1 MRRKLAY
8 LFLTALSLG
17 AAAVSARAQEDK
29 DSLVTLVS
37 AKSAQ
42 LIERNG
48 ESFRK
53 VTGPARFLH
62 NNTYLLCD
70 SALWNVTTNVIDAIG
85 HVQIIQDRTRLSSG
99 SLQYVVDDDL
109 AKFRGG
115 LVQLEDK
122 DKNTLRTRYLDY
134 NTKDSVAIFQNGA
147 SMRDKDGQIIES
159 LYGSYDSKARLFVFN
174 DQVNMYMDTTFVKTS
189 RLEYRSDLNTAYFG
203 YGTDMWQDDNM
214 LSANDGWYD
223 RDKELFF
230 FRRNVH
236 LLTKDQ
242 ETWSDTL
249 YYHRAVNDVEMLGQV
264 ELMDTTRNVFALAGR
279 LEYTDTLS
287 RVKMT
292 RTPAVMG
299 ISEEN
304 EKRDTVWFGAD
315 TIVYRGI
322 RRHKVDSLWK
332 VDADVRL
339 KDLQGDPV
347 TEYRRKAAEAA
358 AKAAEEAAKKD
369 PNAMAGRDMGPQGA
383 KGHAPGKKDG
393 GQGEKGSGAEP
404 PEGSDS
410 GPGKDGTEPGQGD
423 TDPGKDAKP
432 DAPTDST
439 AAAPVPVDTSQISF
453 IWATSRVKLFR
464 EDIQMSCDSLVYN
477 DLDSLVRLYRDPL
490 VFNEGN
496 RQYAA
501 DSIYVVIK
509 DRKADRAR
517 LMSNAFITT
526 QEDSLC
532 YDQIKGA
539 EMMAYFD
546 STRTLRRFDALGGA
560 TALFFLTENDALATV
575 NKVESKMLY
584 ALFDKGNLDKIYY
597 FEEAKN
603 DAYPVVQL
611 PKDERYMKGF
621 RWDPDRKPRGPQ
633 DITPLVVRKSQRT
646 SYLARPH
653 AQFKETNVYFPGHI
667 NKIYKD
673 IAYRDSMEVVKAR
686 QAKEKPAEEAPVTP
700 LSPADDSLRVAL
712 DSLGTMPSLDSLRTD
727 PARDSLGVVQALDSA
742 VTKPAVADSLS
753 TETETVLPEEQPQE
767 ETETVTEVAPV
778 LDPLSQKAEMEKAA
792 REAEKARKAEEKRL
806 KAEEKARLAAEKQA
820 AREAKWAE
828 KDKKD
833 EERRA
838 AKAQKKLEKERKR
851 KLKALQKLDKKAAK
865 ERKLFEKYLEK
876 ERLRAEKRAAKEA
889 EKAARAAEKARKKA
903 EAGEKGETIAAPDKP
918 ESAPRRN

>member
-1 MRRKLAY
+1 MP
-8 LFLTALSLG
+8 
-17 AAAVSARAQEDK
+17 VSGQEKK

-42 LIERNG
+42 LIEKNG
-48 ESFRK
+48 QSFRK
-53 VTGPARFLH
+53 VVGPARFLH
-62 NNTYLLCD
+62 NDTYLLCD
-70 SALWNVTTNVIDAIG
+70 TALWNVTTNIIDAVG
-85 HVQIIQDRTRLSSG
+85 HVQIIQDRTRLTSG

-189 RLEYRSDLNTAYFG
+189 RLEYRSDINTAYFG

-287 RVKMT
+287 RVRMT
-292 RTPAVMG
+292 RTPAVMS
-299 ISEEN
+299 ISEE
-304 EKRDTVWFGAD
+304 EGKSRQDTVWFGAD

-322 RRHKVDSLWK
+322 KRHLVDSLWK
-332 VDADVRL
+332 VDADKRL
-339 KDLQGDPV
+339 KDLKGDPV
-347 TEYRRKAAEAA
+347 TEYRRKAAEEA
-358 AKAAEEAAKKD
+358 AKAAAEAAKND
-369 PNAMAGRDMGPQGA
+369 PNAQGRDLGPEGA
-383 KGHAPGKKDG
+383 KAGNKGGAPDKKDG
-393 GQGEKGSGAEP
+393 APEKSEGA
-404 PEGSDS
+404 PEKKEG
-410 GPGKDGTEPGQGD
+410 
-423 TDPGKDAKP
+423 AP
-432 DAPTDST
+432 DAPGQKDAAPVDST
-439 AAAPVPVDTSQISF
+439 AAAAPADTSQISF
-453 IWATSRVKLFR
+453 IWANSRVRLFR
-464 EDIQMSCDSLVYN
+464 EDMQMDCDSLAYN
-477 DLDSLVRLYRDPL
+477 DLDSLVRLYKDPL

-526 QEDSLC
+526 QEDTLC
-532 YDQIKGA
+532 YDQIKGT

-597 FEEAKN
+597 FDNAKN

-621 RWDPDRKPRGPQ
+621 RWDPERRPRGPR
-633 DITPLVVRKSQRT
+633 DITPLTVRPSQRT

-686 QAKEKPAEEAPVTP
+686 QPKEKPAAVTAEKP
-700 LSPADDSLRVAL
+700 LSAADDSLRVAL
-712 DSLGTMPSLDSLRTD
+712 DSLGTEPML
-727 PARDSLGVVQALDSA
+727 DSLGVTPALDSLAASPFDA
-742 VTKPAVADSLS
+742 VKDSLAA
-753 TETETVLPEEQPQE
+753 EKQAVPKE
-767 ETETVTEVAPV
+767 ETLEEVAGENDVPEV
-778 LDPLSQKAEMEKAA
+778 EEPADNLDPLSQKAEMEKARKA
-792 REAEKARKAEEKRL
+792 EEKARKAEEKRL
-806 KAEEKARLAAEKQA
+806 KEEEKARIAAEKQA
-820 AREAKWAE
+820 EREAKWAE
-828 KDKKD
+828 KDKKY
-833 EERRA
+833 EEKQA
-838 AKAQKKLEKERKR
+838 AKARKKLEKERKR
-851 KLKALQKLDKKAAK
+851 KLKALRKLEKKAQK
-865 ERKLFEKYLEK
+865 ERKLFEKYLEQ
-876 ERLRAEKRAAKEA
+876 ERAKAEKKAARQA
-889 EKAARAAEKARKKA
+889 EKAARQAEKDR
-903 EAGEKGETIAAPDKP
+903 EKDEVPIEAPDKSG
-918 ESAPRRN
+918 SARDRN

>member
-1 MRRKLAY
+1 MRRKRAY

-17 AAAVSARAQEDK
+17 MAAVSAWGQEQK

-70 SALWNVTTNVIDAIG
+70 SALWNVTTNIIDAIG

-159 LYGSYDSKARLFVFN
+159 LYGSYDSKASLFVFN

-223 RDKELFF
+223 RENELFF

-249 YYHRAVNDVEMLGQV
+249 YYHRKVNNVEMMGQV
-264 ELMDTTRNVFALAGR
+264 EVMDTTRNVFALAGR
-279 LEYTDTLS
+279 LEYLDSLS
-287 RVKMT
+287 RIKMT
-292 RTPAVMG
+292 VTPAVMS
-299 ISEEN
+299 IDEDEKTA
-304 EKRDTVWFGAD
+304 KRDTVWFGAD
-315 TIVYRGI
+315 TILYRGI
-322 RRHKVDSLWK
+322 KRHLVDSLWK
-332 VDADVRL
+332 VQADKRL

-358 AKAAEEAAKKD
+358 AKAAAEAEKNN
-369 PNAMAGRDMGPQGA
+369 PNAQAGRDRGPEGA
-383 KGHAPGKKDG
+383 PVGKKDAAP
-393 GQGEKGSGAEP
+393 KP
-404 PEGSDS
+404 P
-410 GPGKDGTEPGQGD
+410 QD
-423 TDPGKDAKP
+423 TAPKP
-432 DAPTDST
+432 DEAPRPPADTTAGSPTPLPDSLT
-439 AAAPVPVDTSQISF
+439 RPPMPPVDTVPAPPDTSRLSF
-453 IWATSRVKLFR
+453 IWATSRVKLYR
-464 EDIQMSCDSLVYN
+464 GDMQMSCDSLVYY

-490 VFNEGN
+490 VFSDGN

-501 DSIYVVIK
+501 DSIYLVIK
-509 DRKADRAR
+509 DRRADRAR

-526 QEDSLC
+526 QEDTIC

-546 STRTLRRFDALGGA
+546 TTRTLRRFDALGGA

-584 ALFDKGNLDKIYY
+584 ALFNQGNLDKIYY
-597 FEEAKN
+597 FDNAKN

-621 RWDPDRKPRGPQ
+621 RWEPERQPKGGF
-633 DITPLVVRKSQRT
+633 DITPLVPRKSQRT

-653 AQFKETNVYFPGHI
+653 AQFKETEIYFPGHI
-667 NKIYKD
+667 KKIYKD

-686 QAKEKPAEEAPVTP
+686 QPKEKPAPSKPKDAVTAPVDTTAAP
-700 LSPADDSLRVAL
+700 VDSIAAPPALSETDKALLGEL
-712 DSLGTMPSLDSLRTD
+712 DSLAVAPPSLDSLKRMA
-727 PARDSLGVVQALDSA
+727 PMDSLQLTPPPMDSLA
-742 VTKPAVADSLS
+742 TKPEIEAKD
-753 TETETVLPEEQPQE
+753 PEPEQA
-767 ETETVTEVAPV
+767 APKEPEPSAKD
-778 LDPLSQKAEMEKAA
+778 LEKARKAEEKAA
-792 REAEKARKAEEKRL
+792 REAEKARI
-806 KAEEKARLAAEKQA
+806 AAEKKAERDAKNAELDRKYQEKQ
-820 AREAKWAE
+820 EAK
-828 KDKKD
+828 
-833 EERRA
+833 RQ
-838 AKAQKKLEKERKR
+838 KALEKERKKKLRAMKKLER
-851 KLKALQKLDKKAAK
+851 KARK
-865 ERKLFEKYLEK
+865 ERRIFERYLEK
-876 ERLRAEKRAAKEA
+876 ERLRAEKQALREKENAAREA
-889 EKAARAAEKARKKA
+889 EKAARKA
-903 EAGEKGETIAAPDKP
+903 ERQEGAKEEAVRDSSSKKGLSSKT
-918 ESAPRRN
+918 R

>member
-1 MRRKLAY
+1 MRRTLAY
-8 LFLTALSLG
+8 LLLATLAFVTA
-17 AAAVSARAQEDK
+17 SAPVWGQRRKERR

-42 LIERNG
+42 LIEQGGYN
-48 ESFRK
+48 FRK

-70 SALWNVTTNVIDAIG
+70 SALWNVTTNVIDAVG

-189 RLEYRSDLNTAYFG
+189 RLEYRSDINTAYFG

-249 YYHRAVNDVEMLGQV
+249 YYHRKLNDVELLGKV

-279 LEYTDTLS
+279 MEYTDSTS

-292 RTPAVMG
+292 VTPAVMS
-299 ISEEN
+299 IDEDKKTH
-304 EKRDTVWFGAD
+304 KRDTVYFGAD

-322 RRHKVDSLWK
+322 KRHLVDSLWK
-332 VDADVRL
+332 VDAAKRL
-339 KDLQGDPV
+339 GDLDGDPV
-347 TEYRRKAAEAA
+347 AEYRRKAAEEA
-358 AKAAEEAAKKD
+358 AKAAEEAAKD
-369 PNAMAGRDMGPQGA
+369 NPNIAGRDLGPKGGPGGKGGLKGEPPKPDGA
-383 KGHAPGKKDG
+383 PQKPEDAPKPDEGT
-393 GQGEKGSGAEP
+393 P
-404 PEGSDS
+404 PEGEDL
-410 GPGKDGTEPGQGD
+410 QN
-423 TDPGKDAKP
+423 
-432 DAPTDST
+432 
-439 AAAPVPVDTSQISF
+439 AAADTTAVAAPIDTTQLSF
-453 IWATSRVKLFR
+453 LWATSKVKLYR
-464 EDIQMSCDSLVYN
+464 RDMQMSCDSLVYY
-477 DLDSLVRLYRDPL
+477 DLDSLVRMYKDPL
-490 VFNEGN
+490 VFSDGN
-496 RQYAA
+496 RQYSA
-501 DSIYVVIK
+501 DSIYVVIR

-526 QEDSLC
+526 REDTLC

-546 STRTLRRFDALGGA
+546 TTRTLKRFDALGGA
-560 TALFFLTENDALATV
+560 TALFFLTENNALATV

-584 ALFDKGNLDKIYY
+584 ATFEKGNLDKIYY
-597 FEEAKN
+597 FDNPKN

-611 PKDERYMKGF
+611 PKEERYMKGF
-621 RWDPDRKPRGPQ
+621 RWDPERQPRGRH
-633 DITPLVVRKSQRT
+633 DITPLEPRTSQRT

-653 AQFKETNVYFPGHI
+653 AQFKETDIYFPGHI
-667 NKIYKD
+667 KKIYKD
-673 IAYRDSMEVVKAR
+673 IAYRDSMAVVRAR
-686 QAKEKPAEEAPVTP
+686 QPKEKPAVTAPPDTTAAPVDTSAAHP
-700 LSPADDSLRVAL
+700 ALSPEDEALRQALDSVSAVAPLKDSLAVRPVLDSLAAVPAL
-712 DSLGTMPSLDSLRTD
+712 DSL
-727 PARDSLGVVQALDSA
+727 A
-742 VTKPAVADSLS
+742 
-753 TETETVLPEEQPQE
+753 
-767 ETETVTEVAPV
+767 VAPV
-778 LDPLSQKAEMEKAA
+778 IDSLAVAPEPIIDPKAA
-792 REAEKARKAEEKRL
+792 QKEAE
-806 KAEEKARLAAEKQA
+806 
-820 AREAKWAE
+820 
-828 KDKKD
+828 
-833 EERRA
+833 
-838 AKAQKKLEKERKR
+838 
-851 KLKALQKLDKKAAK
+851 
-865 ERKLFEKYLEK
+865 
-876 ERLRAEKRAAKEA
+876 RAAKEA
-889 EKAARAAEKARKKA
+889 EKAHKAEEKAARDAEKARIAAEKRAIKEAKWAEEDRIYEEKQAAKKQKQLEKARKKKLRTLKSIEKKAQKERRILERYLEKERRRA
-903 EAGEKGETIAAPDKP
+903 EKKAERAAKK
-918 ESAPRRN
+918 AQQTLKQQ

>member
-1 MRRKLAY
+1 MPL
-8 LFLTALSLG
+8 
-17 AAAVSARAQEDK
+17 RAQERK

-37 AKSAQ
+37 ARSAE
-42 LIERNG
+42 LIQRG
-48 ESFRK
+48 GQSFRK
-53 VTGPARFLH
+53 VVGPARFLH

-70 SALWNVTTNVIDAIG
+70 TALWNVSTNIIDAMG
-85 HVQIIQDRTRLSSG
+85 HVQIIQDRTRLTSE
-99 SLQYVVDDDL
+99 SLQYVVDDNL

-249 YYHRAVNDVEMLGQV
+249 YYRRSLNDVEMLGQV

-304 EKRDTVWFGAD
+304 EKRDTVWFGGD

-322 RRHKVDSLWK
+322 KRHLVDSLWK

-339 KDLQGDPV
+339 KDLTGDPV

-358 AKAAEEAAKKD
+358 AKAAEEAAKKN
-369 PNAMAGRDMGPQGA
+369 PNALAGRDLGPDGMKGA
-383 KGHAPGKKDG
+383 GKKEDPPGKTDN
-393 GQGEKGSGAEP
+393 P
-404 PEGSDS
+404 PATMPVD
-410 GPGKDGTEPGQGD
+410 PTAPMPADTAGTMPM
-423 TDPGKDAKP
+423 
-432 DAPTDST
+432 DST
-439 AAAPVPVDTSQISF
+439 ATVPMDTTATAPMDSLAAVPPVVDTTQISF
-453 IWATSRVKLFR
+453 IWAKGRVKLFR
-464 EDIQMSCDSLVYN
+464 KDIQMSCDSLAYN

-496 RQYAA
+496 RQYSA

-509 DRKADRAR
+509 NRKADRAR

-526 QEDSLC
+526 QEDTLC

-560 TALFFLTENDALATV
+560 TALFFLTENNALATV

-597 FEEAKN
+597 FDNAKN

-621 RWDPDRKPRGPQ
+621 RWDPERKPKGPQ
-633 DITPLVVRKSQRT
+633 DITPLVARSSQRT

-673 IAYRDSMEVVKAR
+673 IAYRDSMAVVKAR
-686 QAKEKPAEEAPVTP
+686 QPKEKPVVADPVKP
-700 LSPADDSLRVAL
+700 LSAADDSLRVAM
-712 DSLGTMPSLDSLRTD
+712 DSLGTRPSLDSLRTAPVPD
-727 PARDSLGVVQALDSA
+727 SLGRVPAPDSLGVATGLDSLGTAVGLDSLKTAADSLGVASARDSLM
-742 VTKPAVADSLS
+742 
-753 TETETVLPEEQPQE
+753 TEEEPLP
-767 ETETVTEVAPV
+767 T
-778 LDPLSQKAEMEKAA
+778 LDPLSQKKEMERAA
-792 REAEKARKAEEKRL
+792 REAEKARRAEEKRL
-806 KAEEKARLAAEKQA
+806 KAEEKARIQAEKQA
-820 AREAKWAE
+820 EREAKWAE
-828 KDKKD
+828 KDRKY
-833 EERRA
+833 EERQA

-851 KLKALQKLDKKAAK
+851 KLKALQKLEKKAAK
-865 ERKLFEKYLEK
+865 ERRIFERYLEK
-876 ERLRAEKRAAKEA
+876 ERERAVKKAAKEA
-889 EKAARAAEKARKKA
+889 EKAARAAEKEARKAEKAHEQA
-903 EAGEKGETIAAPDKP
+903 EATAAPDTP
-918 ESAPRRN
+918 GTVSDRN

>member
-1 MRRKLAY
+1 MRRTLAY
-8 LFLTALSLG
+8 GILAALSFW
-17 AAAVSARAQEDK
+17 AAAAPVSAQERK

-42 LIERNG
+42 LLEKNG

-70 SALWNVTTNVIDAIG
+70 SALWNVTTNIIDAIG

-99 SLQYVVDDDL
+99 SLQYVVDDNL

-189 RLEYRSDLNTAYFG
+189 RLEYRSDINTAYFG

-242 ETWSDTL
+242 ESWSDTL
-249 YYHRAVNDVEMLGQV
+249 YYHRAVNDVEMMGKV
-264 ELMDTTRNVFALAGR
+264 ELMDTTRNVFAVAGR
-279 LEYTDTLS
+279 MEYTDSLS

-292 RTPAVMG
+292 RTPAVMS
-299 ISEEN
+299 IDDD
-304 EKRDTVWFGAD
+304 EKTAKKDTVYFGAD
-315 TIVYRGI
+315 TILYRGVK
-322 RRHKVDSLWK
+322 RNLVDSLWK
-332 VDADVRL
+332 VDAAKRL
-339 KDLQGDPV
+339 KDLEGDPV
-347 TEYRRKAAEAA
+347 TEYRRKAAEEA
-358 AKAAEEAAKKD
+358 AKAVEEAAKKD
-369 PNAMAGRDMGPQGA
+369 QNAAGRDR
-383 KGHAPGKKDG
+383 
-393 GQGEKGSGAEP
+393 
-404 PEGSDS
+404 
-410 GPGKDGTEPGQGD
+410 GPGGLAGARG
-423 TDPGKDAKP
+423 GKDQPPRGGSTREGNPPKEGVAPPPGDVPP
-432 DAPTDST
+432 DDVPPDDTPPVEDEPEDGPAADST
-439 AAAPVPVDTSQISF
+439 AVAPVDTTRLSF
-453 IWATSRVKLFR
+453 IWAVSRVKLYR
-464 EDIQMSCDSLVYN
+464 DDMQMSCDSLAYG

-526 QEDSLC
+526 QEDTLC
-532 YDQIKGA
+532 YDQIKGT

-584 ALFDKGNLDKIYY
+584 AIFDQGNLDKIYY
-597 FEEAKN
+597 FDNAKN

-621 RWDPDRKPRGPQ
+621 RWEPERRPRGRH
-633 DITPLVVRKSQRT
+633 DITPLVPRPSQRT

-686 QAKEKPAEEAPVTP
+686 QPKVKPVVKTPEETTMAPVDTVAAP
-700 LSPADDSLRVAL
+700 AVLSPADDSLRVAL
-712 DSLGTMPSLDSLRTD
+712 DSLAVAP
-727 PARDSLGVVQALDSA
+727 QLDSA
-742 VTKPAVADSLS
+742 ATFIPPQD
-753 TETETVLPEEQPQE
+753 TTVVMPPIQE
-767 ETETVTEVAPV
+767 EEVSDVKEEEPV
-778 LDPLSQKAEMEKAA
+778 LDPQAQKKAAERAAKEAEKARKAQEKAAKEAEKARIEAEKRAEKEARWAEQDRKYQEKQAAKEQKRLEKERKQKLRALKQLEKKAQKERRIYERYLEKERARAERKAA
-792 REAEKARKAEEKRL
+792 REAEKARK
-806 KAEEKARLAAEKQA
+806 
-820 AREAKWAE
+820 
-828 KDKKD
+828 
-833 EERRA
+833 
-838 AKAQKKLEKERKR
+838 
-851 KLKALQKLDKKAAK
+851 
-865 ERKLFEKYLEK
+865 
-876 ERLRAEKRAAKEA
+876 RAEKEA
-889 EKAARAAEKARKKA
+889 VPVE
-903 EAGEKGETIAAPDKP
+903 ETETQNEMK
-918 ESAPRRN
+918 

>member
-1 MRRKLAY
+1 MRRTLAY
-8 LFLTALSLG
+8 LFLTALSLLG
-17 AAAVSARAQEDK
+17 AAAVPVWAQEKK

-70 SALWNVTTNVIDAIG
+70 SALWNVTTNIIDAVG

-159 LYGSYDSKARLFVFN
+159 LYGSYDSKASLFVFN

-189 RLEYRSDLNTAYFG
+189 RLEYRSDINTAYFG

-223 RDKELFF
+223 RNQELFF

-249 YYHRAVNDVEMLGQV
+249 YYQRARNEVEMLGNV

-292 RTPAVMG
+292 RTPAVIA
-299 ISEEN
+299 ISEE
-304 EKRDTVWFGAD
+304 ESKQDTVWFGAD

-322 RRHKVDSLWK
+322 KRHHVDTLWK
-332 VDADVRL
+332 VDADKRL
-339 KDLQGDPV
+339 KDLEGDPV
-347 TEYRRKAAEAA
+347 TEYRRKAAEEA
-358 AKAAEEAAKKD
+358 AKAAAEAAKND
-369 PNAMAGRDMGPQGA
+369 PNAQAGRDMGP
-383 KGHAPGKKDG
+383 KKNGEALPPAGDNPPDG
-393 GQGEKGSGAEP
+393 NNPPDGDDG
-404 PEGSDS
+404 PEGDASL
-410 GPGKDGTEPGQGD
+410 
-423 TDPGKDAKP
+423 TDNPPPVIPPAD
-432 DAPTDST
+432 T
-439 AAAPVPVDTSQISF
+439 AASAPAPVDTSQISF
-453 IWATSRVKLFR
+453 LWATSRVKVFR
-464 EDIQMSCDSLVYN
+464 NDMQMSCDSLAYN

-490 VFNEGN
+490 VFSDGN
-496 RQYAA
+496 RQYSA

-509 DRKADRAR
+509 NRKADRAR
-517 LMSNAFITT
+517 LMSNGFITT
-526 QEDSLC
+526 QEDTLC
-532 YDQIKGA
+532 YDQIKGT

-597 FEEAKN
+597 FDNAKN

-621 RWDPDRKPRGPQ
+621 RWDPERRPNGPQ
-633 DITPLVVRKSQRT
+633 DISPLKPRTSQRT
-646 SYLARPH
+646 AYLARPH
-653 AQFKETNVYFPGHI
+653 TDFKETDMYFPGHI
-667 NKIYKD
+667 KNIYKE
-673 IAYRDSMEVVKAR
+673 IAYRDSMEVVRAR
-686 QAKEKPAEEAPVTP
+686 QPKVKPVVPAPVDTTGTP
-700 LSPADDSLRVAL
+700 GLSAADDSQRVAL
-712 DSLGTMPSLDSLRTD
+712 DSLSREPFAALGDSLKV
-727 PARDSLGVVQALDSA
+727 AGDSL
-742 VTKPAVADSLS
+742 AVATDSL
-753 TETETVLPEEQPQE
+753 TIVADIGHPDGEVHAGEEGGQE
-767 ETETVTEVAPV
+767 EVEAQEPPHEEVI
-778 LDPLSQKAEMEKAA
+778 LDPLSQK
-792 REAEKARKAEEKRL
+792 RELERARKAEEKRL
-806 KAEEKARLAAEKQA
+806 REEEKARIA
-820 AREAKWAE
+820 
-828 KDKKD
+828 
-833 EERRA
+833 
-838 AKAQKKLEKERKR
+838 
-851 KLKALQKLDKKAAK
+851 
-865 ERKLFEKYLEK
+865 
-876 ERLRAEKRAAKEA
+876 AEKRAAKEA
-889 EKAARAAEKARKKA
+889 KWAEEDRIYQEKQAAKAAKKLEKERARKLRALKRLEKKAAKERRRFERYLEQERARAERAERKKA
-903 EAGEKGETIAAPDKP
+903 AKKHK
-918 ESAPRRN
+918 SQ

>member
-1 MRRKLAY
+1 VRRTLAY
-8 LFLTALSLG
+8 LFLTALSLLG
-17 AAAVSARAQEDK
+17 AAAVPVRAQEQK

-70 SALWNVTTNVIDAIG
+70 SALWNVTTNVIDAVG

-147 SMRDKDGQIIES
+147 SMRDKDGQVIES
-159 LYGSYDSKARLFVFN
+159 LYGSYDSKASLFVFN

-189 RLEYRSDLNTAYFG
+189 RLEYRSDINTAYFG

-223 RDKELFF
+223 RENELFF

-249 YYHRAVNDVEMLGQV
+249 YYHRKINDVELLGQV
-264 ELMDTTRNVFALAGR
+264 EVMDTTRNVFALAGR
-279 LEYTDTLS
+279 VAYTDSLS

-292 RTPAVMG
+292 VTPAVMS
-299 ISEEN
+299 IEED
-304 EKRDTVWFGAD
+304 EKTARKDTVWFGAD

-322 RRHKVDSLWK
+322 KRHLVDSLWN
-332 VDADVRL
+332 VDAGKRL
-339 KDLQGDPV
+339 KDLEGDPV

-358 AKAAEEAAKKD
+358 AKAAAEAEKD
-369 PNAMAGRDMGPQGA
+369 NPNAKGGRDRGPEG
-383 KGHAPGKKDG
+383 GPVGKKGGPVGKKSAGPKPTDG
-393 GQGEKGSGAEP
+393 SPAPTG
-404 PEGSDS
+404 
-410 GPGKDGTEPGQGD
+410 GTEPPAD
-423 TDPGKDAKP
+423 T
-432 DAPTDST
+432 T
-439 AAAPVPVDTSQISF
+439 AATSPNPLDSLGSAPRPPVDTIPAPPDTSQLSF

-464 EDIQMSCDSLVYN
+464 RDMQMSCDSLVYY
-477 DLDSLVRLYRDPL
+477 DLDSLVRMYRDPL
-490 VFNEGN
+490 VFSDGN

-501 DSIYVVIK
+501 DSIYLVIK
-509 DRKADRAR
+509 NRRADRAR

-526 QEDSLC
+526 QEDTIC

-539 EMMAYFD
+539 EVMAYFD
-546 STRTLRRFDALGGA
+546 TTRTLQRFDALGGA

-584 ALFDKGNLDKIYY
+584 ALFDQGNLDKIYY
-597 FEEAKN
+597 FDNAKN

-621 RWDPDRKPRGPQ
+621 RWEPERRPNGGF
-633 DITPLVVRKSQRT
+633 DITPLVPRKSQRT

-653 AQFKETNVYFPGHI
+653 AQFKETEIYFPGHI
-667 NKIYKD
+667 KKIYKD

-686 QAKEKPAEEAPVTP
+686 QPKEKPAAPKPGETAASAPVDTTAAP
-700 LSPADDSLRVAL
+700 PALSEADEALRETLDSVGTKPVL
-712 DSLGTMPSLDSLRTD
+712 DSLGTVP
-727 PARDSLGVVQALDSA
+727 PRDSLA
-742 VTKPAVADSLS
+742 TRPVADSAKADEIVQEED
-753 TETETVLPEEQPQE
+753 TPETVEPQKDE
-767 ETETVTEVAPV
+767 PV
-778 LDPLSQKAEMEKAA
+778 KDPKALQKEAEKARKAEEKAA
-792 REAEKARKAEEKRL
+792 REAEKARIAAEKKAKRDAKLAEEDQKFQKKEEAKRQKEL
-806 KAEEKARLAAEKQA
+806 EKARKKKL
-820 AREAKWAE
+820 REL
-828 KDKKD
+828 
-833 EERRA
+833 
-838 AKAQKKLEKERKR
+838 KKLEK
-851 KLKALQKLDKKAAK
+851 KARK
-865 ERKLFEKYLEK
+865 ERRIFERYLEK
-876 ERLRAEKRAAKEA
+876 ERARAEKKAARER
-889 EKAARAAEKARKKA
+889 EKAAREAEKQRQQEEQ
-903 EAGEKGETIAAPDKP
+903 EADAPV
-918 ESAPRRN
+918 SS

>member
-1 MRRKLAY
+1 MRRLLPY
-8 LFLTALSLG
+8 LLSALSLW
-17 AAAVSARAQEDK
+17 AVSLPLRAQEEKK

-42 LIERNG
+42 LIEKNG
-48 ESFRK
+48 QSFRK
-53 VTGPARFLH
+53 VVGPARFLH
-62 NNTYLLCD
+62 NDTYLLCD
-70 SALWNVTTNVIDAIG
+70 TALWNVTTNIIDAIG

-115 LVQLEDK
+115 IVQLEDK

-383 KGHAPGKKDG
+383 KGNAPGKKDG

-404 PEGSDS
+404 PEGSGS

-700 LSPADDSLRVAL
+700 LSPADDSLLVAL

-767 ETETVTEVAPV
+767 ETETVTEEAPV

>member
-1 MRRKLAY
+1 MRRTLAY
-8 LFLTALSLG
+8 LLLATLAFVTA
-17 AAAVSARAQEDK
+17 SAPVWGQRRKERR

-42 LIERNG
+42 LIEQGGYN
-48 ESFRK
+48 FRK

-70 SALWNVTTNVIDAIG
+70 SALWNVTTNVIDAVG

-189 RLEYRSDLNTAYFG
+189 RLEYRSDINTAYFG

-249 YYHRAVNDVEMLGQV
+249 YYHRKLNDVELLGKV

-279 LEYTDTLS
+279 MEYTDSTS

-292 RTPAVMG
+292 VTPAVMS
-299 ISEEN
+299 IDEDKKTH
-304 EKRDTVWFGAD
+304 KRDTVYFGAD

-322 RRHKVDSLWK
+322 KRHLVDSLWK
-332 VDADVRL
+332 VDAAKRL
-339 KDLQGDPV
+339 GDLDGDPV
-347 TEYRRKAAEAA
+347 AEYRRKAAEEA
-358 AKAAEEAAKKD
+358 AKAAEEAAKD
-369 PNAMAGRDMGPQGA
+369 NPNIAGRDLGPKGGPGGKGGLKGEPPKPDGA
-383 KGHAPGKKDG
+383 PQKPEDAPKPDEGT
-393 GQGEKGSGAEP
+393 P
-404 PEGSDS
+404 PEGEDL
-410 GPGKDGTEPGQGD
+410 QN
-423 TDPGKDAKP
+423 
-432 DAPTDST
+432 
-439 AAAPVPVDTSQISF
+439 AAADTTAVAAPIDTTQLSF
-453 IWATSRVKLFR
+453 LWATSKVKLYR
-464 EDIQMSCDSLVYN
+464 KDMQMSCDSLVYY
-477 DLDSLVRLYRDPL
+477 DLDSLVRMYKDPL
-490 VFNEGN
+490 VFSDGN
-496 RQYAA
+496 RQYSA
-501 DSIYVVIK
+501 DSIYVVIR

-526 QEDSLC
+526 REDTLC

-546 STRTLRRFDALGGA
+546 TTRTLKRFDALGGA
-560 TALFFLTENDALATV
+560 TALFFLTENNALATV

-584 ALFDKGNLDKIYY
+584 ATFEKGNLDKIYY
-597 FEEAKN
+597 FDNPKN

-611 PKDERYMKGF
+611 PKEERYMKGF
-621 RWDPDRKPRGPQ
+621 RWDPERQPRGRH
-633 DITPLVVRKSQRT
+633 DITPLEPRTSQRT

-653 AQFKETNVYFPGHI
+653 AQFKETDIYFPGHI
-667 NKIYKD
+667 KKIYKD
-673 IAYRDSMEVVKAR
+673 IAYRDSMAVVRAR
-686 QAKEKPAEEAPVTP
+686 QPKEKPAVTAPPDTTAAPVDTSAAHP
-700 LSPADDSLRVAL
+700 ALSPEDEALRQALDSVSAVAPLKDSLAVRPVLDSLAAVPAL
-712 DSLGTMPSLDSLRTD
+712 DSL
-727 PARDSLGVVQALDSA
+727 A
-742 VTKPAVADSLS
+742 
-753 TETETVLPEEQPQE
+753 
-767 ETETVTEVAPV
+767 VAPV
-778 LDPLSQKAEMEKAA
+778 IDSLAVAPEPIIDPKAA
-792 REAEKARKAEEKRL
+792 QKEAE
-806 KAEEKARLAAEKQA
+806 
-820 AREAKWAE
+820 
-828 KDKKD
+828 
-833 EERRA
+833 
-838 AKAQKKLEKERKR
+838 
-851 KLKALQKLDKKAAK
+851 
-865 ERKLFEKYLEK
+865 
-876 ERLRAEKRAAKEA
+876 RAAKEA
-889 EKAARAAEKARKKA
+889 EKAHKAEEKAARDAEKARIAAEKRAIKEAKWAEEDRIYEEKQAAKKQKQLEKARKKKLRTLKSIEKKAQKERRILERYLEKERRRA
-903 EAGEKGETIAAPDKP
+903 EKKAERAAKK
-918 ESAPRRN
+918 AQQTLKQQ

>member
-1 MRRKLAY
+1 VRRTLAY
-8 LFLTALSLG
+8 ILLVALSLG
-17 AAAVSARAQEDK
+17 TAAPSAWAQERK

-48 ESFRK
+48 QNFRK

-70 SALWNVTTNVIDAIG
+70 SALWNVTTNIIDAVG

-189 RLEYRSDLNTAYFG
+189 RLEYRSDINTAYFG

-249 YYHRAVNDVEMLGQV
+249 YYHRKINDVELLGQV
-264 ELMDTTRNVFALAGR
+264 EVMDTTRNVFALAGR
-279 LEYTDTLS
+279 MEYTDSIS
-287 RVKMT
+287 RVKMSI
-292 RTPAVMG
+292 TPAVMS
-299 ISEEN
+299 IDED
-304 EKRDTVWFGAD
+304 EKTHKPDTTWVGGD
-315 TIVYRGI
+315 TLVYRGI
-322 RRHKVDSLWK
+322 KRHLVDSLWK
-332 VDADVRL
+332 VDADKRL
-339 KDLQGDPV
+339 KDLVGDPV

-358 AKAAEEAAKKD
+358 AKAAEEAAKND
-369 PNAMAGRDMGPQGA
+369 PNAQADRDRGPGGA
-383 KGHAPGKKDG
+383 KGGPPTALPK
-393 GQGEKGSGAEP
+393 GQPTP
-404 PEGSDS
+404 P
-410 GPGKDGTEPGQGD
+410 D
-423 TDPGKDAKP
+423 TAKP
-432 DAPTDST
+432 DSETPSEEAPPDETPQKVPPADSV
-439 AAAPVPVDTSQISF
+439 AAATPPPVDTSQISF
-453 IWATSRVKLFR
+453 MWATGHVKLYR
-464 EDIQMSCDSLVYN
+464 DDMQMSCDSLVYN

-490 VFNEGN
+490 VFSDGN

-501 DSIYVVIK
+501 DSIYVVIR

-517 LMSNAFITT
+517 LMSDAFITT
-526 QEDSLC
+526 QEDTLC

-584 ALFDKGNLDKIYY
+584 ALFDEGKLDKIYY
-597 FEEAKN
+597 FDNAKN

-621 RWDPDRKPRGPQ
+621 RWEPERKPVSGR
-633 DITPLVVRKSQRT
+633 DITPLKPRPSQRT

-653 AQFKETNVYFPGHI
+653 AEFKETDIYFPGHI
-667 NKIYKD
+667 KKIYKD
-673 IAYRDSMEVVKAR
+673 IAYRDSMAVVKAR
-686 QAKEKPAEEAPVTP
+686 QPKEKPAPAVPKDTTAASADTPAVPIETLLPPADTLAAPTDTTSVPMVITANP
-700 LSPADDSLRVAL
+700 PALSPADDALRQQL
-712 DSLGTMPSLDSLRTD
+712 DSLGSPPVSDSLAVT
-727 PARDSLGVVQALDSA
+727 AAKDSLGVAPAVEPVKEEPALD
-742 VTKPAVADSLS
+742 PVAQKKEMERAAKAAEKARKD
-753 TETETVLPEEQPQE
+753 EE
-767 ETETVTEVAPV
+767 
-778 LDPLSQKAEMEKAA
+778 KAAEKARKAQEKAA
-792 REAEKARKAEEKRL
+792 REAEKNAEREAKF
-806 KAEEKARLAAEKQA
+806 AEQDKKYQEKQA
-820 AREAKWAE
+820 AKQ
-828 KDKKD
+828 
-833 EERRA
+833 
-838 AKAQKKLEKERKR
+838 QKKLEKERKR
-851 KLKALQKLDKKAAK
+851 KLRTLKRLEKKAQKERRIFERYLEQERVRAEKLAAK
-865 ERKLFEKYLEK
+865 EK
-876 ERLRAEKRAAKEA
+876 ERAAREA
-889 EKAARAAEKARKKA
+889 EKKAEKA
-903 EAGEKGETIAAPDKP
+903 EKEEDPETQTFQ
-918 ESAPRRN
+918 

>member
-1 MRRKLAY
+1 MRRILAY
-8 LFLTALSLG
+8 SLLAALSFVTASSSVWG
-17 AAAVSARAQEDK
+17 QGRK

-48 ESFRK
+48 QNYRK

-70 SALWNVTTNVIDAIG
+70 SALWNVTTNIIDAVG

-236 LLTKDQ
+236 LLTKNQ

-249 YYHRAVNDVEMLGQV
+249 YYHRKKNDVELLGQV
-264 ELMDTTRNVFALAGR
+264 EVMDTTRNVFALAGR
-279 LEYTDTLS
+279 VEYVDSLS

-292 RTPAVMG
+292 VTPAVMSVG
-299 ISEEN
+299 EN
-304 EKRDTVWFGAD
+304 EKTHERDTVYFGAD
-315 TIVYRGI
+315 TIFYRGI
-322 RRHKVDSLWK
+322 KRFLADSLYK
-332 VDADVRL
+332 PAADKRL
-339 KDLQGDPV
+339 KDLEGDPV

-369 PNAMAGRDMGPQGA
+369 PNAAHGRDLGPDV
-383 KGHAPGKKDG
+383 K
-393 GQGEKGSGAEP
+393 GEKGALPRPGEKATPGEGRPPAGGIPPDDAE
-404 PEGSDS
+404 
-410 GPGKDGTEPGQGD
+410 K
-423 TDPGKDAKP
+423 KA
-432 DAPTDST
+432 ATDST
-439 AAAPVPVDTSQISF
+439 AAPAPVDTTQLSF
-453 IWATSRVKLFR
+453 IWAVSRVKLYR
-464 EDIQMSCDSLVYN
+464 DDIQMSCDSLVYC

-490 VFNEGN
+490 VFSDGD
-496 RQYAA
+496 RQYSS

-509 DRKADRAR
+509 DRKVDRAR

-526 QEDSLC
+526 QEDTLC

-560 TALFFLTENDALATV
+560 TALFFLTENNALATV

-584 ALFDKGNLDKIYY
+584 ATFDAGKLDKIYY
-597 FEEAKN
+597 FDNPKN

-621 RWDPDRKPRGPQ
+621 RWDPDRQPHGRR
-633 DITPLVVRKSQRT
+633 DITPLEPRPSQRT

-653 AQFKETNVYFPGHI
+653 AQFKETDIYFPGHI
-667 NKIYKD
+667 KKIYKE
-673 IAYRDSMEVVKAR
+673 IAYRDSMAVVKAR
-686 QAKEKPAEEAPVTP
+686 QPKEKPVEATPADKAPTPADLTEPPVDTTGAP
-700 LSPADDSLRVAL
+700 PALSPEDDALR
-712 DSLGTMPSLDSLRTD
+712 
-727 PARDSLGVVQALDSA
+727 QALDSVA
-742 VTKPAVADSLS
+742 VTSQKPDTDSLAVAPDTPPVIEDAIPPVAADKPAPDPSALKK
-753 TETETVLPEEQPQE
+753 EQE
-767 ETETVTEVAPV
+767 R
-778 LDPLSQKAEMEKAA
+778 AA
-792 REAEKARKAEEKRL
+792 KEAEKARKAEEKAARD
-806 KAEEKARLAAEKQA
+806 AEKARIAAEKKA
-820 AREAKWAE
+820 EKEAKWAE
-828 KDKKD
+828 EDRKYQEKQ
-833 EERRA
+833 E
-838 AKAQKKLEKERKR
+838 AKQQKKK
-851 KLKALQKLDKKAAK
+851 
-865 ERKLFEKYLEK
+865 
-876 ERLRAEKRAAKEA
+876 
-889 EKAARAAEKARKKA
+889 EKARKKKLRTLKALEKKAQKERRVFERYLEQERKRA
-903 EAGEKGETIAAPDKP
+903 EKAAEKERRKSERERQKEETQTLKQQ
-918 ESAPRRN
+918 

>member
-1 MRRKLAY
+1 M
-8 LFLTALSLG
+8 
-17 AAAVSARAQEDK
+17 AAVSAWGQEQK

-70 SALWNVTTNVIDAIG
+70 SALWNVTTNIIDAIG

-159 LYGSYDSKARLFVFN
+159 LYGLYDSKASLFVFN

-223 RDKELFF
+223 REKELFF

-249 YYHRAVNDVEMLGQV
+249 YYHRKVNNVEMMGQV
-264 ELMDTTRNVFALAGR
+264 EVMDTTRNVFALAGR
-279 LEYTDTLS
+279 LEYLDSLS
-287 RVKMT
+287 RIKMT
-292 RTPAVMG
+292 VTPAVMS
-299 ISEEN
+299 IDEDEKTS
-304 EKRDTVWFGAD
+304 KRDTVWFGAD
-315 TIVYRGI
+315 TILYRGI
-322 RRHKVDSLWK
+322 KRHLVDSLWK
-332 VDADVRL
+332 VQADKRL

-358 AKAAEEAAKKD
+358 AKAAAEAEKNN
-369 PNAMAGRDMGPQGA
+369 PNAQAGRDRGPEGA
-383 KGHAPGKKDG
+383 PVGKK
-393 GQGEKGSGAEP
+393 GAA
-404 PEGSDS
+404 
-410 GPGKDGTEPGQGD
+410 
-423 TDPGKDAKP
+423 AKP
-432 DAPTDST
+432 DEAPKPPADTTAGSPNPLPDSLT
-439 AAAPVPVDTSQISF
+439 RPPMPPIDTIPAPPDTSQLSF
-453 IWATSRVKLFR
+453 IWATHRVKLYR
-464 EDIQMSCDSLVYN
+464 SDMQMSCDSLVYY

-490 VFNEGN
+490 VFSDGN

-501 DSIYVVIK
+501 DSIYLVIK
-509 DRKADRAR
+509 DRRADRAR

-526 QEDSLC
+526 QEDTIC

-546 STRTLRRFDALGGA
+546 TTRTLRRFDALGGA

-584 ALFDKGNLDKIYY
+584 ALFDQGNLDKIYY
-597 FEEAKN
+597 FDNAKN

-621 RWDPDRKPRGPQ
+621 RWEPERQPKGGFDV
-633 DITPLVVRKSQRT
+633 TPLVPRKSQRT

-653 AQFKETNVYFPGHI
+653 AQFKETEIYFPGHI
-667 NKIYKD
+667 KKIYKD

-686 QAKEKPAEEAPVTP
+686 QPKEKPAPPTPKDAVTVPIDTTAAPVDSIATP
-700 LSPADDSLRVAL
+700 PALSETDKALLGELDSPAVAP
-712 DSLGTMPSLDSLRTD
+712 PSLDSLKRMA
-727 PARDSLGVVQALDSA
+727 PMDSLQLTPPLPLDSLA
-742 VTKPAVADSLS
+742 TKPEVEVKD
-753 TETETVLPEEQPQE
+753 TQPEQA
-767 ETETVTEVAPV
+767 APKEPEPSAKD
-778 LDPLSQKAEMEKAA
+778 LEKARKAEEKAA
-792 REAEKARKAEEKRL
+792 REAEKARI
-806 KAEEKARLAAEKQA
+806 AAEKKAERDAKFAEQD
-820 AREAKWAE
+820 RKYQEKQEAK
-828 KDKKD
+828 
-833 EERRA
+833 RQ
-838 AKAQKKLEKERKR
+838 KALEKERKKKLRALKKLER
-851 KLKALQKLDKKAAK
+851 KARK
-865 ERKLFEKYLEK
+865 ERRIFERYLEK
-876 ERLRAEKRAAKEA
+876 ERLRAEKQALREKENAAREA
-889 EKAARAAEKARKKA
+889 EKAAREAEKEARK
-903 EAGEKGETIAAPDKP
+903 AGQSKEEKK
-918 ESAPRRN
+918 ESVRDSS

>member
-1 MRRKLAY
+1 MPL
-8 LFLTALSLG
+8 
-17 AAAVSARAQEDK
+17 RAQEEKK

-42 LIERNG
+42 LIEKDG
-48 ESFRK
+48 QSFRK
-53 VTGPARFLH
+53 VVGPARFLH
-62 NNTYLLCD
+62 NDTYLLCD
-70 SALWNVTTNVIDAIG
+70 TALWNVTTNIIDAVG

-115 LVQLEDK
+115 IVQLEDK

-223 RDKELFF
+223 RNKELFF

-299 ISEEN
+299 ISEEK
-304 EKRDTVWFGAD
+304 ERVDTVWFGAD

-322 RRHKVDSLWK
+322 KRHKVDSLWK
-332 VDADVRL
+332 IDADKRL
-339 KDLQGDPV
+339 KDLVGDPV

-369 PNAMAGRDMGPQGA
+369 PGAMAGRDRGPQGA
-383 KGHAPGKKDG
+383 KGGAPVKKNG
-393 GQGEKGSGAEP
+393 GPEP
-404 PEGSDS
+404 PDS
-410 GPGKDGTEPGQGD
+410 KAPPDAGVAPGKDGAGPGAV
-423 TDPGKDAKP
+423 PEKDGIP

-439 AAAPVPVDTSQISF
+439 AAAVPAPVDTSQISF

-464 EDIQMSCDSLVYN
+464 EDIQMSCDSLAYN

-526 QEDSLC
+526 QEDTLC

-597 FEEAKN
+597 FDSAKN

-621 RWDPDRKPRGPQ
+621 RWDPERKPRGPQ
-633 DITPLVVRKSQRT
+633 DITPLVARKSQRT
-646 SYLARPH
+646 SYLSRPH

-686 QAKEKPAEEAPVTP
+686 QAKEKPAETTPVTP
-700 LSPADDSLRVAL
+700 LSPADDSLRVELDSLGPIPPLDSLGTAKDSLGTVLESMGAAEDSLGVAPAL
-712 DSLGTMPSLDSLRTD
+712 DSLGVAPGLDSL
-727 PARDSLGVVQALDSA
+727 SA
-742 VTKPAVADSLS
+742 DKPVA
-753 TETETVLPEEQPQE
+753 PEQE
-767 ETETVTEVAPV
+767 MTEVDFSN
-778 LDPLSQKAEMEKAA
+778 LDPLSQKAEIEKARKAEERAA
-792 REAEKARKAEEKRL
+792 RDAEKARKAEEKRL
-806 KAEEKARLAAEKQA
+806 KAEEKARIAAEKQA

-828 KDKKD
+828 KNKKD
-833 EERRA
+833 EERQA

-851 KLKALQKLDKKAAK
+851 KLKALQKLEKKAAK
-865 ERKLFEKYLEK
+865 ERKIFEKYLEK
-876 ERLRAEKRAAKEA
+876 ERIRADKQAAKDA
-889 EKAARAAEKARKKA
+889 EKADRAAEKEARAAEKAR
-903 EAGEKGETIAAPDKP
+903 EEGEVIAAPDKP

>member
-1 MRRKLAY
+1 
-8 LFLTALSLG
+8 
-17 AAAVSARAQEDK
+17 
-29 DSLVTLVS
+29 
-37 AKSAQ
+37 
-42 LIERNG
+42 
-48 ESFRK
+48 
-53 VTGPARFLH
+53 
-62 NNTYLLCD
+62 
-70 SALWNVTTNVIDAIG
+70 
-85 HVQIIQDRTRLSSG
+85 
-99 SLQYVVDDDL
+99 
-109 AKFRGG
+109 
-115 LVQLEDK
+115 
-122 DKNTLRTRYLDY
+122 
-134 NTKDSVAIFQNGA
+134 
-147 SMRDKDGQIIES
+147 
-159 LYGSYDSKARLFVFN
+159 
-174 DQVNMYMDTTFVKTS
+174 
-189 RLEYRSDLNTAYFG
+189 
-203 YGTDMWQDDNM
+203 
-214 LSANDGWYD
+214 
-223 RDKELFF
+223 
-230 FRRNVH
+230 
-236 LLTKDQ
+236 
-242 ETWSDTL
+242 
-249 YYHRAVNDVEMLGQV
+249 
-264 ELMDTTRNVFALAGR
+264 
-279 LEYTDTLS
+279 
-287 RVKMT
+287 
-292 RTPAVMG
+292 
-299 ISEEN
+299 
-304 EKRDTVWFGAD
+304 
-315 TIVYRGI
+315 
-322 RRHKVDSLWK
+322 
-332 VDADVRL
+332 
-339 KDLQGDPV
+339 
-347 TEYRRKAAEAA
+347 
-358 AKAAEEAAKKD
+358 
-369 PNAMAGRDMGPQGA
+369 MAGRDMGPKGA
-383 KGHAPGKKDG
+383 KGNAPGKKDG

-404 PEGSDS
+404 PEGSGS

-742 VTKPAVADSLS
+742 VTKPAVADSC
-753 TETETVLPEEQPQE
+753 Q
-767 ETETVTEVAPV
+767 
-778 LDPLSQKAEMEKAA
+778 
-792 REAEKARKAEEKRL
+792 
-806 KAEEKARLAAEKQA
+806 
-820 AREAKWAE
+820 
-828 KDKKD
+828 
-833 EERRA
+833 
-838 AKAQKKLEKERKR
+838 RKR
-851 KLKALQKLDKKAAK
+851 RLSS
-865 ERKLFEKYLEK
+865 RKNSL
-876 ERLRAEKRAAKEA
+876 
-889 EKAARAAEKARKKA
+889 RKKR
-903 EAGEKGETIAAPDKP
+903 KP
-918 ESAPRRN
+918 

>member
-1 MRRKLAY
+1 MRRTLAY
-8 LFLTALSLG
+8 GILAALSFW
-17 AAAVSARAQEDK
+17 AAAAPVSAQERK

-42 LIERNG
+42 LLEKNG

-70 SALWNVTTNVIDAIG
+70 SALWNVTTNIIDAIG

-99 SLQYVVDDDL
+99 SLQYVVDDNL

-189 RLEYRSDLNTAYFG
+189 RLEYRSDINTAYFG

-242 ETWSDTL
+242 ESWSDTL
-249 YYHRAVNDVEMLGQV
+249 YYHRAVNDVEMMGKV
-264 ELMDTTRNVFALAGR
+264 ELMDTTRNVFAVAGR
-279 LEYTDTLS
+279 MEYTDSLS

-292 RTPAVMG
+292 RTPAVMS
-299 ISEEN
+299 IDDD
-304 EKRDTVWFGAD
+304 EKTAKKDTVYFGAD
-315 TIVYRGI
+315 TILYRGVK
-322 RRHKVDSLWK
+322 RNLVDSLWK
-332 VDADVRL
+332 VDAAKRL
-339 KDLQGDPV
+339 KDLEGDPV
-347 TEYRRKAAEAA
+347 TEYRRKAAEEA

-369 PNAMAGRDMGPQGA
+369 QNAAGRDR
-383 KGHAPGKKDG
+383 
-393 GQGEKGSGAEP
+393 
-404 PEGSDS
+404 
-410 GPGKDGTEPGQGD
+410 GPGGLAGARG
-423 TDPGKDAKP
+423 GKDQPPRGGSTREGNPPKEGVAPPPGDVPPNDVPP
-432 DAPTDST
+432 DDTPPVEDEPEDGPAADST
-439 AAAPVPVDTSQISF
+439 AVAPVDTTRLSF
-453 IWATSRVKLFR
+453 IWAVSRVKLYR
-464 EDIQMSCDSLVYN
+464 DDMQMSCDSLAYG

-526 QEDSLC
+526 QEDTLC
-532 YDQIKGA
+532 YDQIKGT

-584 ALFDKGNLDKIYY
+584 AIFDQGNLDKIYY
-597 FEEAKN
+597 FDNAKN

-621 RWDPDRKPRGPQ
+621 RWEPERRPRGRH
-633 DITPLVVRKSQRT
+633 DITPLVPRPSQRT

-673 IAYRDSMEVVKAR
+673 IAYRDSMEVVRAR
-686 QAKEKPAEEAPVTP
+686 QPKVKPVVKTPEETTAAPVDTVAAP
-700 LSPADDSLRVAL
+700 AVLSPADDSLRVAL
-712 DSLGTMPSLDSLRTD
+712 DSLAVAP
-727 PARDSLGVVQALDSA
+727 QLDSA
-742 VTKPAVADSLS
+742 ATFIPPQD
-753 TETETVLPEEQPQE
+753 TTVVMPPIQE
-767 ETETVTEVAPV
+767 EEVSDVKEEEPV
-778 LDPLSQKAEMEKAA
+778 LDPQEQKKAAERAAKEAEKARKAQEKAAKEAEKARIEAEKRAEKEAKWAEQDRKYQEKQAAKEQKRLEKERKQKLRALKQLEKKAQKERRIYERYLEKERARAERKAA
-792 REAEKARKAEEKRL
+792 REAEKARK
-806 KAEEKARLAAEKQA
+806 
-820 AREAKWAE
+820 
-828 KDKKD
+828 
-833 EERRA
+833 
-838 AKAQKKLEKERKR
+838 
-851 KLKALQKLDKKAAK
+851 
-865 ERKLFEKYLEK
+865 
-876 ERLRAEKRAAKEA
+876 RAEKEA
-889 EKAARAAEKARKKA
+889 VPVE
-903 EAGEKGETIAAPDKP
+903 ETETQNEMK
-918 ESAPRRN
+918 

>member
-1 MRRKLAY
+1 MRRTLAY

-17 AAAVSARAQEDK
+17 MAAVSARGQERK

-42 LIERNG
+42 LIERG
-48 ESFRK
+48 GQSFRK

-70 SALWNVTTNVIDAIG
+70 SALWNVTTNIIDAVG

-122 DKNTLRTRYLDY
+122 DKNTLRTRYLE
-134 NTKDSVAIFQNGA
+134 V
-147 SMRDKDGQIIES
+147 IES
-159 LYGSYDSKARLFVFN
+159 LYGSYDSKASLFVFN

-189 RLEYRSDLNTAYFG
+189 RLEYRSDINTAYFG

-249 YYHRAVNDVEMLGQV
+249 YYHRKPNNVEMMGAV

-279 LEYTDTLS
+279 VEYTDSLA

-292 RTPAVMG
+292 VTPAVMS
-299 ISEEN
+299 IDEDKKTA
-304 EKRDTVWFGAD
+304 KRDTVWFGAD
-315 TIVYRGI
+315 TILYRGI
-322 RRHKVDSLWK
+322 KRHRVDSLWK
-332 VDADVRL
+332 VDADKRL
-339 KDLQGDPV
+339 KDLTGDPV

-358 AKAAEEAAKKD
+358 AKAAADAEKD
-369 PNAMAGRDMGPQGA
+369 NPNAQAGRDR
-383 KGHAPGKKDG
+383 
-393 GQGEKGSGAEP
+393 
-404 PEGSDS
+404 
-410 GPGKDGTEPGQGD
+410 GPGGAQNRGGA
-423 TDPGKDAKP
+423 AKP
-432 DAPTDST
+432 TTGAPATPGDPAT
-439 AAAPVPVDTSQISF
+439 PPVDTSGLNPANLLPPPDSLATEPAVVDTTQLSF

-464 EDIQMSCDSLVYN
+464 HDMQMSCDSLVYY

-490 VFNEGN
+490 VFSDGN

-501 DSIYVVIK
+501 DSIYLVIK

-526 QEDSLC
+526 QEDTIC

-546 STRTLRRFDALGGA
+546 TTRTLRRFDALGGA
-560 TALFFLTENDALATV
+560 TALFFLTENNALATV

-584 ALFDKGNLDKIYY
+584 ALFDQGNLDKIYY
-597 FEEAKN
+597 FDNAKN

-611 PKDERYMKGF
+611 PADERYMKGF
-621 RWDPDRKPRGPQ
+621 RWEPERRPNGGS
-633 DITPLVVRKSQRT
+633 DITPLVPRKSQRT

-653 AQFKETNVYFPGHI
+653 AQFKETEIYFPGHI
-667 NKIYKD
+667 KKIYKD
-673 IAYRDSMEVVKAR
+673 IAYRDSMAVVKAR
-686 QAKEKPAEEAPVTP
+686 QPKEKPVEAPAPPEPKATAPVDTTAAP
-700 LSPADDSLRVAL
+700 PALSAADEALRNEL
-712 DSLGTMPSLDSLRTD
+712 DSQVDKPV
-727 PARDSLGVVQALDSA
+727 RDSLGVAPERIPREAAPVR
-742 VTKPAVADSLS
+742 DSLATVPALENA
-753 TETETVLPEEQPQE
+753 TEEDVQPAE
-767 ETETVTEVAPV
+767 AAPAP
-778 LDPLSQKAEMEKAA
+778 DPQAAKKAAERAA
-792 REAEKARKAEEKRL
+792 REAEKARKAEEKAAQ
-806 KAEEKARLAAEKQA
+806 KAERDRIAAEKRA
-820 AREAKWAE
+820 EKEAKWAE
-828 KDKKD
+828 QDRKY
-833 EERRA
+833 EEKQE
-838 AKAQKKLEKERKR
+838 AKRQKALEKERKK
-851 KLKALQKLDKKAAK
+851 KLRILKNLEKKAQKERRIFERYLEQERVRAEKKAA
-865 ERKLFEKYLEK
+865 R
-876 ERLRAEKRAAKEA
+876 EA
-889 EKAARAAEKARKKA
+889 EKAARAAEKADREAEKA
-903 EAGEKGETIAAPDKP
+903 ARAAEKQDSENP
-918 ESAPRRN
+918 S

>member
-1 MRRKLAY
+1 VRRTLAY

-17 AAAVSARAQEDK
+17 MAAVSARGQERK

-42 LIERNG
+42 LIERG
-48 ESFRK
+48 GQSFRK

-70 SALWNVTTNVIDAIG
+70 SALWNVTTNIIDAVG

-147 SMRDKDGQIIES
+147 SMRDKDGQVIES
-159 LYGSYDSKARLFVFN
+159 LYGSYDSKASLFVFN

-189 RLEYRSDLNTAYFG
+189 RLEYRSDINTAYFG

-249 YYHRAVNDVEMLGQV
+249 YYHRKPNNVEMMGSV

-279 LEYTDTLS
+279 VEYTDSLA

-292 RTPAVMG
+292 VTPAVMS
-299 ISEEN
+299 IDEDKKTA
-304 EKRDTVWFGAD
+304 KRDTVWFGAD
-315 TIVYRGI
+315 TILYRGI
-322 RRHKVDSLWK
+322 KRHRVDSLWK
-332 VDADVRL
+332 VDADKRL
-339 KDLQGDPV
+339 KDLTGDPV

-358 AKAAEEAAKKD
+358 AKAAADAEKD
-369 PNAMAGRDMGPQGA
+369 NPNAQAGRDR
-383 KGHAPGKKDG
+383 
-393 GQGEKGSGAEP
+393 
-404 PEGSDS
+404 
-410 GPGKDGTEPGQGD
+410 GPGGAQNRGGA
-423 TDPGKDAKP
+423 AKP
-432 DAPTDST
+432 TTGAPATPGDPAT
-439 AAAPVPVDTSQISF
+439 PPVDTSGLNPANLLPPPDSLATEPAVVDTTQLSF

-464 EDIQMSCDSLVYN
+464 HDMQMSCDSLVYY

-490 VFNEGN
+490 VFSDGN

-501 DSIYVVIK
+501 DSIYLVIK

-526 QEDSLC
+526 QEDTIC

-546 STRTLRRFDALGGA
+546 TTRTLRRFDALGGA
-560 TALFFLTENDALATV
+560 TALFFLTENNALATV

-584 ALFDKGNLDKIYY
+584 ALFDQGNLDKIYY
-597 FEEAKN
+597 FDNAKN

-611 PKDERYMKGF
+611 PADERYMKGF
-621 RWDPDRKPRGPQ
+621 RWEPERRPNGGS
-633 DITPLVVRKSQRT
+633 DITPLVPRKSQRT

-653 AQFKETNVYFPGHI
+653 AQFKETEIYFPGHI
-667 NKIYKD
+667 KKIYKD
-673 IAYRDSMEVVKAR
+673 IAYRDSMAVVKAR
-686 QAKEKPAEEAPVTP
+686 QPKEKPVEAPAPPEPKATTP
-700 LSPADDSLRVAL
+700 VDTTAAPPALSAADEALRNEL
-712 DSLGTMPSLDSLRTD
+712 DSQVDKPV
-727 PARDSLGVVQALDSA
+727 RDSLGVAPERIPREAAPVR
-742 VTKPAVADSLS
+742 DSLATVPALENA
-753 TETETVLPEEQPQE
+753 TEEDVQPAE
-767 ETETVTEVAPV
+767 AAPAP
-778 LDPLSQKAEMEKAA
+778 DPQAAKKAAERAA
-792 REAEKARKAEEKRL
+792 REAEKARKAEEKAAQ
-806 KAEEKARLAAEKQA
+806 KAERDRIAAEKRA
-820 AREAKWAE
+820 EKEAKWAE
-828 KDKKD
+828 QDRKY
-833 EERRA
+833 EEKQE
-838 AKAQKKLEKERKR
+838 AKRQKALEKERKK
-851 KLKALQKLDKKAAK
+851 KLRILKNLEKKAQKERRIFERYLEQERVRAEKKAA
-865 ERKLFEKYLEK
+865 R
-876 ERLRAEKRAAKEA
+876 EA
-889 EKAARAAEKARKKA
+889 EKAARAAEKADREAEKA
-903 EAGEKGETIAAPDKP
+903 ARAAEKQDSENP
-918 ESAPRRN
+918 S

>member
-1 MRRKLAY
+1 MRRTLAY
-8 LFLTALSLG
+8 LFLTALSLLG
-17 AAAVSARAQEDK
+17 AAAVPAWAQERK

-70 SALWNVTTNVIDAIG
+70 SALWNVTTNIIDAVG

-147 SMRDKDGQIIES
+147 SMRDKDGQVIES
-159 LYGSYDSKARLFVFN
+159 LYGSYDSKASLFVFN

-189 RLEYRSDLNTAYFG
+189 RLEYRSDINTAYFG

-249 YYHRAVNDVEMLGQV
+249 YYHRKRNDVELLGTV

-279 LEYTDTLS
+279 VEYMDSLS

-292 RTPAVMG
+292 VTPAVMS
-299 ISEEN
+299 IDEDRKTS
-304 EKRDTVWFGAD
+304 KRDTVWFGAD
-315 TIVYRGI
+315 TILYRGI
-322 RRHKVDSLWK
+322 KRHLVDSLWK
-332 VDADVRL
+332 VEADKRL
-339 KDLQGDPV
+339 QDLTGDPV

-358 AKAAEEAAKKD
+358 AKAAAEAEKNN
-369 PNAMAGRDMGPQGA
+369 PNAQAGRDRGPG
-383 KGHAPGKKDG
+383 G
-393 GQGEKGSGAEP
+393 GQDKGAISNPAGGLPINPGDEP
-404 PEGSDS
+404 RP
-410 GPGKDGTEPGQGD
+410 PV
-423 TDPGKDAKP
+423 
-432 DAPTDST
+432 DST
-439 AAAPVPVDTSQISF
+439 SSNPAPMPPPPDSLTAAPVAVDTSRLSF
-453 IWATSRVKLFR
+453 IWATSRVKLYR
-464 EDIQMSCDSLVYN
+464 SDMQMSCDSLVYY

-490 VFNEGN
+490 VFSDGN

-501 DSIYVVIK
+501 DSIYLVIK

-517 LMSNAFITT
+517 LMNNAFITT
-526 QEDSLC
+526 QEDTLC

-546 STRTLRRFDALGGA
+546 TTRTLRRFDALGGA
-560 TALFFLTENDALATV
+560 TALFFLTENNALATV
-575 NKVESKMLY
+575 NKVEAKMLY
-584 ALFDKGNLDKIYY
+584 ALFDQGNLDKIYY
-597 FEEAKN
+597 FDNAKN

-611 PKDERYMKGF
+611 PADERYMKGF
-621 RWDPDRKPRGPQ
+621 RWNPERQPKGGF
-633 DITPLVVRKSQRT
+633 DITPLVPRKSQRT

-653 AQFKETNVYFPGHI
+653 AQFKETEIYFPGHI
-667 NKIYKD
+667 KKIYKD

-686 QAKEKPAEEAPVTP
+686 QPKEKPATATAPPETRSAPVDTTAAP
-700 LSPADDSLRVAL
+700 LALSAADNALREAL
-712 DSLGTMPSLDSLRTD
+712 DSMAKAPAPVPDPLDAVPT
-727 PARDSLGVVQALDSA
+727 RDSLGVVPVLDSL
-742 VTKPAVADSLS
+742 TMKPRVENAD
-753 TETETVLPEEQPQE
+753 ENDIQPDE
-767 ETETVTEVAPV
+767 SPDVTEPEKDIPV
-778 LDPLSQKAEMEKAA
+778 LDPKALQKEAEKARKAEEKAA
-792 REAEKARKAEEKRL
+792 REAEKARIAAEKR
-806 KAEEKARLAAEKQA
+806 AERDAKFAEQDRKYQEKQEAKKQKQLEKARKKKLRELKRLEKKAQQERRVFERYLEQERARAEKKA
-820 AREAKWAE
+820 AREAEKAAREAE
-828 KDKKD
+828 K
-833 EERRA
+833 
-838 AKAQKKLEKERKR
+838 
-851 KLKALQKLDKKAAK
+851 
-865 ERKLFEKYLEK
+865 
-876 ERLRAEKRAAKEA
+876 AAKEA
-889 EKAARAAEKARKKA
+889 EKQ
-903 EAGEKGETIAAPDKP
+903 DP
-918 ESAPRRN
+918 EISS

>member
-1 MRRKLAY
+1 MRRILAY
-8 LFLTALSLG
+8 FLLATLSFVTAS
-17 AAAVSARAQEDK
+17 VSVGGQERK

-48 ESFRK
+48 QSFRK

-70 SALWNVTTNVIDAIG
+70 SALWNVTTNIIDAIG

-189 RLEYRSDLNTAYFG
+189 RLEYRSDINTAYFG
-203 YGTDMWQDDNM
+203 YATDMWQDDNM

-236 LLTKDQ
+236 LLTKNQ

-249 YYHRAVNDVEMLGQV
+249 YYHRKENDVELLGQV

-279 LEYTDTLS
+279 MEYTDSLT

-292 RTPAVMG
+292 ITPAVMS
-299 ISEEN
+299 IDEN
-304 EKRDTVWFGAD
+304 QKTHERDTVYFGAD
-315 TIVYRGI
+315 TLVYRGI
-322 RRHKVDSLWK
+322 KRHKVDSLWK
-332 VDADVRL
+332 VDADKRL
-339 KDLQGDPV
+339 KDLTGDPV

-358 AKAAEEAAKKD
+358 AKAAEEAAKND
-369 PNAMAGRDMGPQGA
+369 PNAAGRDLGPGGRPGKGA
-383 KGHAPGKKDG
+383 RNGIQTPPSGAPAPGATPPDDQTG
-393 GQGEKGSGAEP
+393 NPPADTTIAPAPPEP
-404 PEGSDS
+404 P
-410 GPGKDGTEPGQGD
+410 
-423 TDPGKDAKP
+423 A
-432 DAPTDST
+432 
-439 AAAPVPVDTSQISF
+439 PVDTTQLSF
-453 IWATSRVKLFR
+453 IWATSRVKMYR
-464 EDIQMSCDSLVYN
+464 EDIQVSCDSLAYN

-490 VFNEGN
+490 VFSDGN
-496 RQYAA
+496 RQYSA
-501 DSIYVVIK
+501 DSIYLVVR

-526 QEDSLC
+526 QEDTIC

-546 STRTLRRFDALGGA
+546 TTRTLRRFDALGGA

-584 ALFDKGNLDKIYY
+584 ATFEKGKLDKIYY
-597 FEEAKN
+597 FDNPKN

-621 RWDPDRKPRGPQ
+621 RWDPERRPRGRR
-633 DITPLVVRKSQRT
+633 DITPLVPRPSQRT

-653 AQFKETNVYFPGHI
+653 AQFKETDIYFPGHI
-667 NKIYKD
+667 KKIYKD
-673 IAYRDSMEVVKAR
+673 IAYRDSMAVVKAR
-686 QAKEKPAEEAPVTP
+686 QPKEEPVATTPPDATEAPPPADTTAAPPALSPEDDALRAALDSSAVAPPTDVPTLTPETDSLTVAPPVDSLAVAPSGDLPEIDKPAEPVKPAPDPAALKKEAERKAKEAEKARKAQEKAARDAEKARIAAEKRAVKEAKWAEEDKIYQEKQEAKRQKQ
-700 LSPADDSLRVAL
+700 LAKDRKKK
-712 DSLGTMPSLDSLRTD
+712 LRTLKKLEKKAD
-727 PARDSLGVVQALDSA
+727 KERRIFERYLEQERARAE
-742 VTKPAVADSLS
+742 K
-753 TETETVLPEEQPQE
+753 
-767 ETETVTEVAPV
+767 
-778 LDPLSQKAEMEKAA
+778 KAEREREKAEREREKAA
-792 REAEKARKAEEKRL
+792 REAERET
-806 KAEEKARLAAEKQA
+806 EKANSQTLKQP
-820 AREAKWAE
+820 
-828 KDKKD
+828 
-833 EERRA
+833 
-838 AKAQKKLEKERKR
+838 Q
-851 KLKALQKLDKKAAK
+851 
-865 ERKLFEKYLEK
+865 
-876 ERLRAEKRAAKEA
+876 
-889 EKAARAAEKARKKA
+889 
-903 EAGEKGETIAAPDKP
+903 
-918 ESAPRRN
+918 

>member
-1 MRRKLAY
+1 MRRTLAY
-8 LFLTALSLG
+8 LFLTALSLLG
-17 AAAVSARAQEDK
+17 AAAVPVRAQEQK

-70 SALWNVTTNVIDAIG
+70 SALWNVTTNVIDAVG

-147 SMRDKDGQIIES
+147 SMRDKDGQVIES
-159 LYGSYDSKARLFVFN
+159 LYGSYDSKASLFVFN

-189 RLEYRSDLNTAYFG
+189 RLEYRSDINTAYFG

-223 RDKELFF
+223 RDNELFF

-249 YYHRAVNDVEMLGQV
+249 YYHRKINDVELLGQV
-264 ELMDTTRNVFALAGR
+264 EVMDTTRNVFALAGR
-279 LEYTDTLS
+279 VAYTDSLS

-292 RTPAVMG
+292 VTPAVMS
-299 ISEEN
+299 IEED
-304 EKRDTVWFGAD
+304 EKTARKDTVWFGAD

-322 RRHKVDSLWK
+322 KRHLVDSLWN
-332 VDADVRL
+332 VDAGKRL
-339 KDLQGDPV
+339 KDLEGDPV

-358 AKAAEEAAKKD
+358 AKAAAEAEKD
-369 PNAMAGRDMGPQGA
+369 NPNAKGGRDRGPEG
-383 KGHAPGKKDG
+383 GPVGKKGGPVGKKGAGPKPTDG
-393 GQGEKGSGAEP
+393 SPAPTG
-404 PEGSDS
+404 
-410 GPGKDGTEPGQGD
+410 GTEPPAD
-423 TDPGKDAKP
+423 T
-432 DAPTDST
+432 T
-439 AAAPVPVDTSQISF
+439 AATSPNPLDSLGSTPRPPVDTIPAPPDTSQLSF

-464 EDIQMSCDSLVYN
+464 RDMQMSCDSLVYY
-477 DLDSLVRLYRDPL
+477 DLDSLVRMYRDPL
-490 VFNEGN
+490 VFSDGN

-501 DSIYVVIK
+501 DSIYLVIK
-509 DRKADRAR
+509 NRRADRAR

-526 QEDSLC
+526 QEDTIC

-539 EMMAYFD
+539 EVMAYFD
-546 STRTLRRFDALGGA
+546 TTRTLQRFDALGGA

-584 ALFDKGNLDKIYY
+584 ALFDQGNLDKIYY
-597 FEEAKN
+597 FDNAKN

-621 RWDPDRKPRGPQ
+621 RWEPERRPNGGF
-633 DITPLVVRKSQRT
+633 DITPLVPRKSQRT

-653 AQFKETNVYFPGHI
+653 AQFKETEIYFPGHI
-667 NKIYKD
+667 KKIYKD

-686 QAKEKPAEEAPVTP
+686 QPKEKPAAPKPGETAASAPVDTTAAP
-700 LSPADDSLRVAL
+700 PALSEADEALRESLDSVGTKPAL
-712 DSLGTMPSLDSLRTD
+712 DSLGTVP
-727 PARDSLGVVQALDSA
+727 PRDSLT
-742 VTKPAVADSLS
+742 TKPAADNA
-753 TETETVLPEEQPQE
+753 ETDEIVQVEDTPDTVEPRKDE
-767 ETETVTEVAPV
+767 PV
-778 LDPLSQKAEMEKAA
+778 KDPKALQKEAEKARKAEEKAA
-792 REAEKARKAEEKRL
+792 REAEKARIAAEKKAKRDAKLAEEDQKFQKKEEAKRQKEL
-806 KAEEKARLAAEKQA
+806 EKARKKKL
-820 AREAKWAE
+820 REL
-828 KDKKD
+828 
-833 EERRA
+833 
-838 AKAQKKLEKERKR
+838 KKLEK
-851 KLKALQKLDKKAAK
+851 KARK
-865 ERKLFEKYLEK
+865 ERRIFERYLEK
-876 ERLRAEKRAAKEA
+876 ERARAEKKAARER
-889 EKAARAAEKARKKA
+889 EKAAREAEKQRTQEEQ
-903 EAGEKGETIAAPDKP
+903 EADTPV
-918 ESAPRRN
+918 SS

>member
-1 MRRKLAY
+1 MRRKRAY

-17 AAAVSARAQEDK
+17 MAAVSAWGQEQK

-70 SALWNVTTNVIDAIG
+70 SALWVVTMNIIDAIG

-159 LYGSYDSKARLFVFN
+159 LYGSYDSKASLFVFN

-223 RDKELFF
+223 RENELFF

-249 YYHRAVNDVEMLGQV
+249 YYHRKVNNVEMMGQV
-264 ELMDTTRNVFALAGR
+264 EVMDTTRNVFALAGR
-279 LEYTDTLS
+279 LEYLDSLS
-287 RVKMT
+287 RIKMT
-292 RTPAVMG
+292 VTPAVMS
-299 ISEEN
+299 IDEDEKTA
-304 EKRDTVWFGAD
+304 KRDTVWFGAD
-315 TIVYRGI
+315 TILYRGI
-322 RRHKVDSLWK
+322 KRHLVDSLWK
-332 VDADVRL
+332 VQADKRL

-347 TEYRRKAAEAA
+347 TKYRRKAAEAA
-358 AKAAEEAAKKD
+358 AKAAAEAEKNN
-369 PNAMAGRDMGPQGA
+369 PNAQAGRDRGPEGA
-383 KGHAPGKKDG
+383 PVGKKDAAP
-393 GQGEKGSGAEP
+393 KP
-404 PEGSDS
+404 P
-410 GPGKDGTEPGQGD
+410 Q
-423 TDPGKDAKP
+423 DAAPKP
-432 DAPTDST
+432 DEAPKPPADTTAGNPTPLPDSLT
-439 AAAPVPVDTSQISF
+439 RPPMPPVDTVPAPPDTSRLSF
-453 IWATSRVKLFR
+453 IWATSRVKLYR
-464 EDIQMSCDSLVYN
+464 SDMQMSCDSLVYY

-490 VFNEGN
+490 VFSDGN

-501 DSIYVVIK
+501 DSIYLVIK
-509 DRKADRAR
+509 DRRADRAR

-526 QEDSLC
+526 QEDTIC

-546 STRTLRRFDALGGA
+546 TTRTLRRFDALGGA

-584 ALFDKGNLDKIYY
+584 ALFDQGNLDKIYY
-597 FEEAKN
+597 FDNAKN

-621 RWDPDRKPRGPQ
+621 RWEPERQPKGGF
-633 DITPLVVRKSQRT
+633 DITPLVPRKSQRT

-653 AQFKETNVYFPGHI
+653 AQFKETEIYFPGHI
-667 NKIYKD
+667 KKIYKD

-686 QAKEKPAEEAPVTP
+686 QPKEKPAPPKPKDAVTAPVDTTAAP
-700 LSPADDSLRVAL
+700 VDSIAAPPALSETDKALLGEL
-712 DSLGTMPSLDSLRTD
+712 DSLAVAPPSLDSLKRMA
-727 PARDSLGVVQALDSA
+727 PMDSLQLTPPPMDSLA
-742 VTKPAVADSLS
+742 TKPEIEAKD
-753 TETETVLPEEQPQE
+753 PEPEQA
-767 ETETVTEVAPV
+767 APKEPEPSAKD
-778 LDPLSQKAEMEKAA
+778 LEKARKAEEKAA
-792 REAEKARKAEEKRL
+792 REAEKARI
-806 KAEEKARLAAEKQA
+806 AAEKKAERDAKNAELDRKYQEKQ
-820 AREAKWAE
+820 EAK
-828 KDKKD
+828 
-833 EERRA
+833 RQ
-838 AKAQKKLEKERKR
+838 KALEKERKKKLRAMKKLER
-851 KLKALQKLDKKAAK
+851 KARK
-865 ERKLFEKYLEK
+865 ERRIFERYLEK
-876 ERLRAEKRAAKEA
+876 ERLRAEKQALREKENAAREA
-889 EKAARAAEKARKKA
+889 EKAAREAEKEARK
-903 EAGEKGETIAAPDKP
+903 AGQAKEEKK
-918 ESAPRRN
+918 ESVRDSS